1 MVVAWR
7 RVARRGLSWPAVW
20 VVPGGWWW
28 GVWDSSGGGRRH
40 LLRWRPRVFAAGVG
54 FDSDAWLRVDVLLAA
69 LGGCLTTAG
78 VGVTAAAMA
87 LACGGECLCPRL
99 WHSSGLCCCPR
110 GWSRRVRRRRPSPHP
125 CATAWPG
132 RRRRWFR
139 CLRLPMGAVG
149 CARAP
154 TGRARPMAAV
164 VFPPPPPIPLVSA
177 PCHGAGPLW
186 VLGRLRGRRGRQRRG
201 VPRAGAVA
209 GAASGRWRWVAAGGT
224 RRWAQLCGRLGAVG
238 RGRWVQLCGSS
249 RRGDRLGG
257 RRCGCLLYTCHGWHV
272 VVKML
277 PPSVGGDVFCSSP
290 AAHSTLSSEP
300 FCSPSSTPPSNH
312 RHSADHPRH
321 GHLPIRDHPP
331 SCPPSSWVRAARSS
345 WPLPP

>member
-164 VFPPPPPIPLVSA
+164 VFPPPPDPAGECAMPWRGPFVGT
-177 PCHGAGPLW
+177 GAAAGKARPPAA
-186 VLGRLRGRRGRQRRG
+186 GCATRRRRGRSGQRP
-201 VPRAGAVA
+201 VAV
-209 GAASGRWRWVAAGGT
+209 GGCGRHPAVGTAVWEAGG
-224 RRWAQLCGRLGAVG
+224 
-238 RGRWVQLCGSS
+238 
-249 RRGDRLGG
+249 
-257 RRCGCLLYTCHGWHV
+257 
-272 VVKML
+272 
-277 PPSVGGDVFCSSP
+277 
-290 AAHSTLSSEP
+290 
-300 FCSPSSTPPSNH
+300 
-312 RHSADHPRH
+312 
-321 GHLPIRDHPP
+321 
-331 SCPPSSWVRAARSS
+331 
-345 WPLPP
+345 